1 MWWYAVRHRARKAEL
16 SERWICRGRVRVNRT
31 DALHLAWKQ
40 LKQSVGAR
48 QAKKIRRKYKVAT

>member
-1 MWWYAVRHRARKAEL
+1 MWWCAVKHREL
-16 SERWICRGRVRVNRT
+16 ADYGRVICRGQVRVNRT